1 MLEVKCLIM
10 AYKTVDTN
18 NLFEIEWKE
27 YVVQSEGS
35 LTDFF

>member
-10 AYKTVDTN
+10 VYKTVDTN

-35 LTDFF
+35 LIDFF